1 MEYIDPFKVVNATVE
16 TKDYSLEIAI
26 AAIVLITVVVVV
38 YKLSEE
44 DKLYNTRK
52 LQDERNRY

>member
-1 MEYIDPFKVVNATVE
+1 MEYIDPFQIVNATVE

-26 AAIVLITVVVVV
+26 VAIVLITVVVVV

-44 DKLYNTRK
+44 DKLYKTRK